1 MNSSDAESI
10 AWDAIYKQQ
19 IGTNSLL
26 IQWAAEVVEAVAEAV
41 EENSYDDLHGDG
53 LHEIAD
59 GAVPIYTAEIMEL
72 LAAAPTLA
80 TETPEIAT
88 ATSET
93 IEGMAQ
99 ATFYDLAY
107 TVAAHA
113 LREIET
119 QQAYAD
125 DE

>member
-10 AWDAIYKQQ
+10 AWDAIYQQ
-19 IGTNSLL
+19 RIGTNSLL
-26 IQWAAEVVEAVAEAV
+26 VRWAGEVVEAVAEAV
-41 EENSYDDLHGDG
+41 ENDYYTNLHDEG

-99 ATFYDLAY
+99 VAFYDLAY

-119 QQAYAD
+119 QQAYED

>member
-1 MNSSDAESI
+1 MQRSDAE
-10 AWDAIYKQQ
+10 AISYEVIYRQR
-19 IGTNSLL
+19 IGTNNLL
-26 IQWAAEVVEAVAEAV
+26 VDWATDVVEAVAEAV
-41 EENSYDDLHGDG
+41 EEGYCSSRNDDA

-80 TETPEIAT
+80 TESPEVAT

-93 IEGMAQ
+93 IEGQAQ
-99 ATFYDLAY
+99 AIFYDLAY
-107 TVAAHA
+107 AVATYA
-113 LREIET
+113 LQEIE
-119 QQAYAD
+119 QNAED